1 MDDVP
6 DEPEEKLFA
15 PEGSAEGC
23 ASGECLPDGTPVA
36 AKPVEAPKVVPVEAP
51 RAAEA
56 PRVVAAPKPAEAP
69 KPAATPRVVEAP
81 KAVELPKPAIA
92 PRTVDARPA
101 APSSLIEQ
109 WKVAVEAVR
118 VASPRHG
125 KSLSHGRF
133 VSMEPG
139 TVRIAFPNDAAF
151 HRSTVFGMSR
161 QLIEEVLTKHFGRPT
176 KVAEDNT
183 SQALAAAAPSI
194 AEDEAKETAARHTAI
209 DAHVAQH
216 PAIRNVLRILG
227 GTVEHVQYLEP
238 VREAPSLVPVASVPD
253 DE

>member
-1 MDDVP
+1 
-6 DEPEEKLFA
+6 
-15 PEGSAEGC
+15 
-23 ASGECLPDGTPVA
+23 
-36 AKPVEAPKVVPVEAP
+36 
-51 RAAEA
+51 
-56 PRVVAAPKPAEAP
+56 
-69 KPAATPRVVEAP
+69 
-81 KAVELPKPAIA
+81 
-92 PRTVDARPA
+92 
-101 APSSLIEQ
+101 
-109 WKVAVEAVR
+109 
-118 VASPRHG
+118 
-125 KSLSHGRF
+125 
-133 VSMEPG
+133 MEPG

-216 PAIRNVLRILG
+216 PAIKNVLRILG

-238 VREAPSLVPVASVPD
+238 VREAPTLVPVASVPD

>member
-6 DEPEEKLFA
+6 DEPDEKLFA

-23 ASGECLPDGTPVA
+23 ASGECLPDGTPIAAKPVEAAPKPAVA
-36 AKPVEAPKVVPVEAP
+36 AKPVEPPKPVAAAQPVEAP
-51 RAAEA
+51 R
-56 PRVVAAPKPAEAP
+56 PA
-69 KPAATPRVVEAP
+69 V
-81 KAVELPKPAIA
+81 
-92 PRTVDARPA
+92 
-101 APSSLIEQ
+101 PSSRLEQ

-133 VSMEPG
+133 ISMEPG
-139 TVRIAFPNDAAF
+139 TIRIAFPNDAAF

-183 SQALAAAAPSI
+183 TQALAAAAPSI
-194 AEDEAKETAARHTAI
+194 AEDEAKQTAARHNAI

-238 VREAPSLVPVASVPD
+238 VRETPPLVPVASVPD

>member
-6 DEPEEKLFA
+6 DDPNERLFA

-23 ASGECLPDGTPVA
+23 ASGECLPDGTPIA
-36 AKPVEAPKVVPVEAP
+36 NGPVPN
-51 RAAEA
+51 
-56 PRVVAAPKPAEAP
+56 AAPKPAPALAAAPKPVEPPKPAPAP
-69 KPAATPRVVEAP
+69 KPAAV
-81 KAVELPKPAIA
+81 
-92 PRTVDARPA
+92 
-101 APSSLIEQ
+101 PSSQLEQ

-133 VSMEPG
+133 VGMEPG
-139 TVRIAFPNDAAF
+139 TIRIAFPNDAAF

>member
-6 DEPEEKLFA
+6 AEPDEKLFA

-23 ASGECLPDGTPVA
+23 ASGECLPDGTPIVAKPIEVA
-36 AKPVEAPKVVPVEAP
+36 APKPVEAPKAP
-51 RAAEA
+51 AS
-56 PRVVAAPKPAEAP
+56 VVAAPKPAVVPTPIEAP
-69 KPAATPRVVEAP
+69 
-81 KAVELPKPAIA
+81 
-92 PRTVDARPA
+92 RPA
-101 APSSLIEQ
+101 VPSSQLEQ

-194 AEDEAKETAARHTAI
+194 AEDEAKQTAARHNAI

>member
-1 MDDVP
+1 MPPSAAPAVDDVP
-6 DEPEEKLFA
+6 AEPDEKLFA

-23 ASGECLPDGTPVA
+23 ASGECLPDGAPITA
-36 AKPVEAPKVVPVEAP
+36 AVEAT
-51 RAAEA
+51 
-56 PRVVAAPKPAEAP
+56 
-69 KPAATPRVVEAP
+69 KPAAAP
-81 KAVELPKPAIA
+81 PVALPKP
-92 PRTVDARPA
+92 VDAPKLAAAPTVAPPKPVAPAHRPVDPPRA
-101 APSSLIEQ
+101 VAPSSQLEQ

-133 VSMEPG
+133 VGMEPG
-139 TVRIAFPNDAAF
+139 TIRIGFPNDAAF

-183 SQALAAAAPSI
+183 SHALAAAAPSI

-238 VREAPSLVPVASVPD
+238 VREAPSLVPTASVPD

>member
-6 DEPEEKLFA
+6 DEPDEKLFA

-23 ASGECLPDGTPVA
+23 ASGECLPDGTPIAAKPAVA
-36 AKPVEAPKVVPVEAP
+36 AKPVEPPKPAAAARPVEAP
-51 RAAEA
+51 R
-56 PRVVAAPKPAEAP
+56 PA
-69 KPAATPRVVEAP
+69 V
-81 KAVELPKPAIA
+81 
-92 PRTVDARPA
+92 
-101 APSSLIEQ
+101 PSSQLEQ

-133 VSMEPG
+133 ISMEPG
-139 TVRIAFPNDAAF
+139 TIRIAFPNDAAF

-183 SQALAAAAPSI
+183 TQALAAAAPSI
-194 AEDEAKETAARHTAI
+194 AEDEAKQTAARHTAI

-238 VREAPSLVPVASVPD
+238 VRETPSLVPVANSPD